1 MAAPTAHDQALV
13 ASMRTSKKRSQ
24 RDVLHLMMCF
34 TSTPKLKDPLKHD
47 RIDSFFLLLASLLL
61 KSKVWNGDIRSNL
74 PHTGLHRLAGI
85 AHERLGLIHPNWCE
99 ASFFIHCNHFTTK
112 AGLRNPHQIES

>member
-47 RIDSFFLLLASLLL
+47 RIDSFFFTASLLASQI
-61 KSKVWNGDIRSNL
+61 KSLEWRHPQQSAAYW
-74 PHTGLHRLAGI
+74 LAPVG
-85 AHERLGLIHPNWCE
+85 
-99 ASFFIHCNHFTTK
+99 
-112 AGLRNPHQIES
+112 RNIP